1 MMRVLV
7 LGTLLFGIAFC
18 VRSSLASIL
27 LMKRELVAFSLT
39 VIWLSVFFVSISP
52 YLSVLLW
59 SYFSNNT
66 PQQ

>member
-27 LMKRELVAFSLT
+27 LRIRELVAFSLT
-39 VIWLSVFFVSISP
+39 VI
-52 YLSVLLW
+52 
-59 SYFSNNT
+59 
-66 PQQ
+66 